1 MQGEKGFT
9 LVEVLVA
16 MVVFSLAILAVGK
29 MQIVAMQV
37 TSAASRLTRGTTI
50 AQDTIEQLMTLPY
63 TDALLSDATE
73 VGEVTTRTDQTD
85 PDRIK
90 PPQGYSITL
99 SVDQDTPSAGVK
111 TINLTV
117 TWKNRG
123 QPKSFSLAFFKE
135 SV

>member
-50 AQDTIEQLMTLPY
+50 AQDTIEQLMALPY
-63 TDALLSDATE
+63 TDILLNDDATE
-73 VGEVTTRTDQTD
+73 VGQVTTHTDAN
-85 PDRIK
+85 
-90 PPQGYSITL
+90 PPQGYSITW

>member
-50 AQDTIEQLMTLPY
+50 AQDKIEQLMALPY
-63 TDALLSDATE
+63 TDDLLKDDFIE
-73 VGEVTTRTDQTD
+73 VGQVTTHTDLN
-85 PDRIK
+85 
-90 PPQGYSITL
+90 PPQGYTITWR
-99 SVDQDTPSAGVK
+99 VDQDTPSAGVK